1 MLNLK
6 KYKLMLAIYLMAYV
20 MIGVRRILGIVSML
34 MFAASIVL
42 IFIAFLDFYLGL
54 LVEARSLALVSYILF
69 TLGIL
74 IQVGIN
80 IGKLHLYLKGF
91 KSFLVRA
98 SPPHLRLRSFKALN
112 IFLVLIISSSLT
124 VSIALY
130 LLGYIALSKSISI
143 YAYTLLAL
151 MIVFNIAFRI
161 VKYFGVLRIK
171 NYFRFNWGAPFIIVF
186 MALLVAA
193 AGFLSLGFEVLAND
207 VAVYAYYFLVLGV
220 ILQLVCYFKYG
231 GECADR

>member
-1 MLNLK
+1 MV
-6 KYKLMLAIYLMAYV
+6 YV
-20 MIGVRRILGIVSML
+20 MIGLRRMLDIASVL

-42 IFIAFLDFYLGL
+42 ILVALLDFYFGL
-54 LVEARSLALVSYILF
+54 LVEARSLALVSYMLF

-74 IQVGIN
+74 IQFGIN
-80 IGKLHLYLKGF
+80 MGKLHLYLKGF

-98 SPPHLRLRSFKALN
+98 SFPHLRLRGFKALN
-112 IFLVLIISSSLT
+112 IFLILIISSFLAL
-124 VSIALY
+124 SIALY
-130 LLGYIALSKSISI
+130 LLGYVALSKYISI

-151 MIVFNIAFRI
+151 IVVFNIAFRI

-186 MALLVAA
+186 MALLLAA
-193 AGFLSLGFEVLAND
+193 AGFLSLGFDVLAND

-220 ILQLVCYFKYG
+220 VLQLICYFKYG
-231 GECADR
+231 GGCEDR